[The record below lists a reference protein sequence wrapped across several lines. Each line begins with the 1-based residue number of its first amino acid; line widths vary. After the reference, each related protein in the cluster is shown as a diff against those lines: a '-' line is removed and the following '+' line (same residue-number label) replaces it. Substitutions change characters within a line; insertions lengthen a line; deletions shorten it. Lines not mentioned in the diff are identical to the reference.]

1 MQWFTEETGWILPE
15 EDFIDNTLTPEQLTA
30 LGAGLAHAASR
41 TMIGYADSDYAA
53 VCAMLLCGGIAAAGG
68 ETLFAQDCAL
78 PELSAGASA
87 GDCGIIVHCGENGIR
102 MLSRG
107 MLPLTAAQE
116 DAIRT
121 GAAHPQWMEQS
132 DCGSIASG
140 KQLCAAYS
148 ARLQAHLPENMM
160 LRPQLETASPRLRT
174 LLTPI
179 FRGGSGPQV
188 TLRISADGRRASLY
202 TEKTGWIFY
211 EKLLLMCCQQYLMLG
226 KDVAL
231 PCWVPHIAERMA
243 AAHGRSVLRYAS
255 HPDGKDTEARRLAN
269 EHGFSLDGAVLCA
282 DILRMHAEMQPD
294 LGAWAASL
302 PPCYTVRRV
311 LHADSAADALVR
323 CSASMHAA
331 QEPDG
336 LRIRAAEGEA
346 LLHPARDS
354 RTVSMLVEAASMEA
368 ASELAGWILGG
379 QG

>member
-15 EDFIDNTLTPEQLTA
+15 DDFTGDRLTPEQLTA

-78 PELSAGASA
+78 PELAAGASA
-87 GDCGIIVHCGENGIR
+87 GDCGIIVHCGESGIR

-116 DAIRT
+116 DAIRS
-121 GAAHPQWMEQS
+121 GAVHPQWMEQS
-132 DCGSIASG
+132 DCGSIAGG
-140 KQLCAAYS
+140 KSLCTAYP
-148 ARLQAHLPENMM
+148 ARVQTHLPQQFTV
-160 LRPQLETASPRLRT
+160 RPQIETASPRLRT

-179 FRGGSGPQV
+179 FQGGSGPRV

-202 TEKTGWIFY
+202 TEKTSWIFY
-211 EKLLLMCCQQYLMLG
+211 EKLLLMCAQQYLLQG

-243 AAHGRSVLRYAS
+243 EEQGRSILRYAS
-255 HPDGKDTEARRLAN
+255 HPDGKDTEARRLAI
-269 EHGFSLDGAVLCA
+269 ERGFSLDGAILCA
-282 DILRMHAEMQPD
+282 DILRMHAQAQPD

-323 CSASMHAA
+323 CSADMHASR
-331 QEPDG
+331 EPDG
-336 LRIRAAEGEA
+336 LRIRTAEGEA
-346 LLHPARDS
+346 LLHPARNS
-354 RTVSMLVEAASMEA
+354 RAVSMFVEAASMEA
-368 ASELAGWILGG
+368 ASELAGWIIGKA
-379 QG
+379 